1 VYCTY
6 LHIGS
11 IADTAI
17 LQYCSIAHT
26 RVLRILR
33 KNKYCGGIRGYV
45 RIHAPPGTDC
55 LTALKALPDKSV
67 ALVVADPPYG
77 GHTHNQQT
85 WDVAWSDQEWIAII
99 REVYRVLI
107 VGGHMIV
114 FSSGKSTLDINY
126 SIVDG
131 YKTLFKRKPSYYPMV
146 WVHNSLDSG
155 RVHTHTPRSQFESM
169 HVYYREG
176 EGRDMEKAGTF
187 SKSYAYDQHVGRHN
201 VFHFDKDDC
210 HKKPFRAVQEYFK
223 KLKAQG
229 KHLSTFDYKPE
240 PLMRALVRDYSNPG
254 HLVVDLCMRHGITG
268 VACQM
273 EQRAFIGM
281 EFEAESYTLAV
292 NRFKDQFGEP
302 TYVSPCTSIRS
313 TPQPEEQRQTIRV
326 RTSIFA
332 DSPVTSIVAKAKSI
346 GQQSTP
352 IYPRPRGRSP
362 KNSCGGTRTVAC
374 GLICHPNP
382 MITMKS
388 IE

>member
-1 VYCTY
+1 MQT
-6 LHIGS
+6 S
-11 IADTAI
+11 M
-17 LQYCSIAHT
+17 
-26 RVLRILR
+26 RVLDCQQYSR
-33 KNKYCGGIRGYV
+33 KDITFVN
-45 RIHAPPGTDC
+45 ADC

-67 ALVVADPPYG
+67 ALVIADPPYG

-85 WDVAWSDQEWIAII
+85 WDVAWSDQEWMAII

-131 YKTLFKRKPSYYPMV
+131 YKTLFKKKPSYYPMV

-155 RVHTHTPRSQFESM
+155 RVHSHTPRSQFESM

-187 SKSYAYDQHVGRHN
+187 TKSYAYDQHVGRHN

-210 HKKPFRAVQEYFK
+210 HKKPFRTVQEYFK

-254 HLVVDLCMRHGITG
+254 HFVVDLCMRHGITG
-268 VACQM
+268 VACQI

-281 EFEAESYTLAV
+281 EFEPESYNLAV
-292 NRFKDQFGEP
+292 NRFKDQFGETEP
-302 TYVSPCTSIRS
+302 LYVSPSTSIRS
-313 TPQPEEQRQTIRV
+313 TPEPEARQSIRV
-326 RTSIFA
+326 STSIFA
-332 DSPVTSIVAKAKSI
+332 DSPVSSTSLESIVSR
-346 GQQSTP
+346 QTRLFSYLHQSTRDRAAGP
-352 IYPRPRGRSP
+352 P
-362 KNSCGGTRTVAC
+362 KARGGTRAVAS
-374 GLICHPNP
+374 GCHSPKP
-382 MITMKS
+382 MMTMKS
-388 IE
+388 TE

>member
-1 VYCTY
+1 MQT
-6 LHIGS
+6 S
-11 IADTAI
+11 M
-17 LQYCSIAHT
+17 
-26 RVLRILR
+26 RVLDCQQYSR
-33 KNKYCGGIRGYV
+33 KDITFVN
-45 RIHAPPGTDC
+45 ADC

-67 ALVVADPPYG
+67 ALVIADPPYG

-85 WDVAWSDQEWIAII
+85 WDVAWSDEEWIAII

-131 YKTLFKRKPSYYPMV
+131 YKTLFKKKPSYYPMV

-155 RVHTHTPRSQFESM
+155 RVHSHTPRSQFESM

-210 HKKPFRAVQEYFK
+210 HKKPFRTVQEYFK

-292 NRFKDQFGEP
+292 NRFKEQFEEQA
-302 TYVSPCTSIRS
+302 VEQQAEEMSPISSRAS
-313 TPQPEEQRQTIRV
+313 TPL
-326 RTSIFA
+326 FN
-332 DSPVTSIVAKAKSI
+332 
-346 GQQSTP
+346 TP
-352 IYPRPRGRSP
+352 IPRPRGRSP
-362 KNSCGGTRTVAC
+362 KDSWWDTSRGLWVSSQPDDDDYEVDRMSDDDEPPMVTPTKKRRMCGTPGCNLPDHHIGLCSCASVHKRTR
-374 GLICHPNP
+374 
-382 MITMKS
+382 S
-388 IE
+388 R